1 MQSLRNLAKQLPTFL
16 TAFVLALAIWV
27 IAVNSNDPSVQKTY
41 PSTVSVQVVGQE
53 ADMVMTS
60 SLPNNISLTLRAP
73 NSVWTSLI
81 DEKVPVTAVLDLSGL
96 GEGQHTVPIQIEV
109 GIRPVEVIS
118 YSPRSIDVTLEPLG
132 SNQFDINVVNTS
144 GPPIGYQA
152 GSPILDQTKA
162 TVSGAVSEVN
172 QVTEIRASLDLSQV
186 QADISEEITLKA
198 YDAAGNI
205 VKGVS
210 ISPEKVTVN
219 ETITQLGG
227 FRNVVVKVVTTGQ
240 VATGYRLAAI
250 SVNPPTVT
258 VFSTDPTLVEAL
270 PGYVETDP
278 ISLAG
283 LKDNLTQQIGVRVP
297 AGVTLVGDP
306 SVSVQVSVAAIES
319 SVSLTNI
326 PVEATGLASN
336 MEALISPDKVDLIVS
351 GPLVALNAMNTL
363 DLRVLIDLSGMKA
376 GTYTITPT
384 ASLNNVDLAI
394 ESLLPTTFQVTIYP
408 KGTTPPK

>member
-1 MQSLRNLAKQLPTFL
+1 MQTLRNLAKQLPTFL
-16 TAFVLALAIWV
+16 TAFILALAIWV

-60 SLPNNISLTLRAP
+60 SLPKDISLVLRAP
-73 NSVWTSLI
+73 NSVWNSMI

-96 GEGQHTVPIQIEV
+96 GEGQHTVPIQIQV

-118 YSPRSIDVTLEPLG
+118 YSPRSADVTLEPLG
-132 SNQFDINVVNTS
+132 SNQFDINVVNSS

-152 GSPILDQTKA
+152 GSPQLDQTRA
-162 TVSGAVSEVN
+162 TVSGAVSQVN
-172 QVTEIRASLDLSQV
+172 QVTEIRATLDLSQA
-186 QADISEEITLKA
+186 QADISEEIPLKA

-205 VKGVS
+205 VKNVS
-210 ISPEKVTVN
+210 ISPEKVTIN

-319 SVSLTNI
+319 SVSLANI

-336 MEALISPDKVDLIVS
+336 LEAIISPDKVDLIVS

-376 GTYTITPT
+376 GTYTITPQAT
-384 ASLNNVDLAI
+384 LNNVDLKI

>member
-1 MQSLRNLAKQLPTFL
+1 MQTLRNLAKQLPTFL
-16 TAFVLALAIWV
+16 TAFILALAIWV

-60 SLPNNISLTLRAP
+60 SLPKDISLVLRAP
-73 NSVWTSLI
+73 NSVWNSMI

-96 GEGQHTVPIQIEV
+96 GEGQHTVPIQIQV

-118 YSPRSIDVTLEPLG
+118 YSPRSADVTLEPLG
-132 SNQFDINVVNTS
+132 SNQFDINVVNSS

-152 GSPILDQTKA
+152 GSPQLDQTRA
-162 TVSGAVSEVN
+162 TVSGAVSQVN
-172 QVTEIRASLDLSQV
+172 QVTEIRATLDLSQA
-186 QADISEEITLKA
+186 QADISEEIPLKA

-205 VKGVS
+205 VKNVS

-306 SVSVQVSVAAIES
+306 SVSVQVSVSAIES
-319 SVSLTNI
+319 SVSLANI

-336 MEALISPDKVDLIVS
+336 LEAIISPDKVDLIVS

-363 DLRVLIDLSGMKA
+363 DLRVLVDLSGMKA
-376 GTYTITPT
+376 GTYTITPQAT
-384 ASLNNVDLAI
+384 LNNVDLKI

>member
-1 MQSLRNLAKQLPTFL
+1 MQTLRNLAKQLPTFL

-60 SLPNNISLTLRAP
+60 ALPKDISLVLRAP
-73 NSVWTSLI
+73 NSVWASMI

-96 GEGQHTVPIQIEV
+96 GEGQHTVPIQIQV

-118 YSPRSIDVTLEPLG
+118 YSPRSTDVTLEPLG
-132 SNQFDINVVNTS
+132 SNQFDINVVNSS

-152 GSPILDQTKA
+152 GSPQLDQTRA
-162 TVSGAVSEVN
+162 TVSGAVSLVN
-172 QVTEIRASLDLSQV
+172 QVTEIRATLDLSQA
-186 QADISEEITLKA
+186 QTDISEDIPLKA
-198 YDAAGNI
+198 YDAAGNV

-297 AGVTLVGDP
+297 AGVTLVGNP

-319 SVSLTNI
+319 SVSLANI
-326 PVEATGLASN
+326 PVEFTGLASN
-336 MEALISPDKVDLIVS
+336 LEAVISPNKVDLIVS

-363 DLRVLIDLSGMKA
+363 DLRVLVDLSGMKA
-376 GTYTITPT
+376 GTYTITPNAT
-384 ASLNNVDLAI
+384 LNNVDLAI
-394 ESLLPTTFQVTIYP
+394 ESLLPTTFQVTLYP

>member
-1 MQSLRNLAKQLPTFL
+1 MQTLRNLAKQLPTLL
-16 TAFVLALAIWV
+16 TAFVLALAIWIV
-27 IAVNSNDPSVQKTY
+27 AVNSYDPSVQKAY
-41 PSTVSVQVVGQE
+41 PAPVFVKVVGQE
-53 ADMVMTS
+53 ANMVMTS

-73 NSVWTSLI
+73 NSVWTSMI

-96 GEGQHTVPIQIEV
+96 GEGQHVVPIQIEV

-132 SNQFDINVVNTS
+132 STQFDINVVHTS
-144 GPPIGYQA
+144 SPPIGYQA
-152 GSPILDQTKA
+152 GSPQLNQSKA

-172 QVTEIRASLDLSQV
+172 QVTEVRASLDLSQV
-186 QADISEEITLKA
+186 QADISEEITLLA

-210 ISPEKVTVN
+210 ISPEKVTVK

-227 FRNVVVKVVTTGQ
+227 FRNVVVKVVTPGQ

-250 SVNPPTVT
+250 SVDPPTVT

-278 ISLAG
+278 INLAG
-283 LKDNLTQQIGVRVP
+283 LKDDLTQQIGVRVP

-306 SVSVQVSVAAIES
+306 SVSVQVSVVAIVS

-363 DLRVLIDLSGMKA
+363 DLRVLIDLSGLKA

-384 ASLNNVDLAI
+384 ATLNNIDLTI

-408 KGTTPPK
+408 KGTIPIK

>member
-1 MQSLRNLAKQLPTFL
+1 MQTLRNLAKQLPTFL

-172 QVTEIRASLDLSQV
+172 RVTEIRASLDLSQV

-326 PVEATGLASN
+326 PVEASGLASN

-384 ASLNNVDLAI
+384 ATLNNVDLAI

-408 KGTTPPK
+408 KGTTPTK

>member
-1 MQSLRNLAKQLPTFL
+1 MQTLRNLAKQLPTFL
-16 TAFVLALAIWV
+16 TAFILALAIWV

-60 SLPNNISLTLRAP
+60 SLPKDISLVLRAP
-73 NSVWTSLI
+73 NSVWNSMI

-96 GEGQHTVPIQIEV
+96 GEGQHTVPIQIQV

-118 YSPRSIDVTLEPLG
+118 YSPRSADVTLEPLG
-132 SNQFDINVVNTS
+132 SNQFDINVVNSS

-152 GSPILDQTKA
+152 GSPQLDQTRA
-162 TVSGAVSEVN
+162 TVSGAVSQVN
-172 QVTEIRASLDLSQV
+172 QVTEIRATLDLSQA
-186 QADISEEITLKA
+186 QADISEEIPLKA
-198 YDAAGNI
+198 YDAAGNF
-205 VKGVS
+205 VKNVS

-306 SVSVQVSVAAIES
+306 SVSVQVSVSAIES
-319 SVSLTNI
+319 SVSLANI

-336 MEALISPDKVDLIVS
+336 LEAIISPDKVDLIVS

-363 DLRVLIDLSGMKA
+363 DLRVLVDLSGMKA
-376 GTYTITPT
+376 GTYTITPQAT
-384 ASLNNVDLAI
+384 LNNVDLKI

>member
-1 MQSLRNLAKQLPTFL
+1 MQTLRNLAKQLPTFL

-326 PVEATGLASN
+326 PVEASGLASN

-384 ASLNNVDLAI
+384 ATLNNVDLAI

-408 KGTTPPK
+408 KGTTPTK

>member
-1 MQSLRNLAKQLPTFL
+1 MQTLRNLAKQLPTFL
-16 TAFVLALAIWV
+16 TAFILALAIWV

-60 SLPNNISLTLRAP
+60 SLPKDISLVLRAP
-73 NSVWTSLI
+73 NSVWNSMI

-96 GEGQHTVPIQIEV
+96 GEGQHTVPIQIQV

-118 YSPRSIDVTLEPLG
+118 YSPRSADVTLEPLG
-132 SNQFDINVVNTS
+132 SNQFDINVVNSS

-152 GSPILDQTKA
+152 GSPQLDQTRA
-162 TVSGAVSEVN
+162 TVSGAVSQVN
-172 QVTEIRASLDLSQV
+172 QVTEIRATLDLSQA
-186 QADISEEITLKA
+186 QADISEEIPLKA

-205 VKGVS
+205 VKNVS

-319 SVSLTNI
+319 SVSLANI

-336 MEALISPDKVDLIVS
+336 LEAIISPDKVDLIVS

-363 DLRVLIDLSGMKA
+363 DLRVLVDLSGMKA
-376 GTYTITPT
+376 GTYTITPQAT
-384 ASLNNVDLAI
+384 LNNVDLKI

>member
-1 MQSLRNLAKQLPTFL
+1 MQTLRNLAKQLPTFL
-16 TAFVLALAIWV
+16 TAFILALAIWV

-60 SLPNNISLTLRAP
+60 SLPKDISLVLRAP
-73 NSVWTSLI
+73 NSVWNSMI

-96 GEGQHTVPIQIEV
+96 GEGQHTVPIQIQV

-118 YSPRSIDVTLEPLG
+118 YSPRSADVTLEPLG
-132 SNQFDINVVNTS
+132 SNQFDINVVNSS

-152 GSPILDQTKA
+152 GSPQLDQTRA
-162 TVSGAVSEVN
+162 TVSGAVSQVN
-172 QVTEIRASLDLSQV
+172 QVTEIRATLDLSQA
-186 QADISEEITLKA
+186 QADISEEIPLKA

-205 VKGVS
+205 VKNVS

-319 SVSLTNI
+319 SVSLANI

-336 MEALISPDKVDLIVS
+336 LEAIISPDKVDLIVS

-376 GTYTITPT
+376 GTYTITPQAT
-384 ASLNNVDLAI
+384 LNNVDLKI

>member
-1 MQSLRNLAKQLPTFL
+1 MQTLRNLAKQLPTFL
-16 TAFVLALAIWV
+16 TAFILALAIWV

-60 SLPNNISLTLRAP
+60 SLPKDISLVLRAP
-73 NSVWTSLI
+73 NSVWNSMI

-96 GEGQHTVPIQIEV
+96 GEGQHTVPIQIQV

-118 YSPRSIDVTLEPLG
+118 YSPRSADVTLEPLG
-132 SNQFDINVVNTS
+132 SNQFDINVVNSS

-152 GSPILDQTKA
+152 GSPQLDQTRA
-162 TVSGAVSEVN
+162 TVSGAVSQVN
-172 QVTEIRASLDLSQV
+172 QVTEIRATLDLSQA
-186 QADISEEITLKA
+186 QTDISEEIPLKA

-205 VKGVS
+205 VKNVS

-319 SVSLTNI
+319 SVSLANI

-336 MEALISPDKVDLIVS
+336 LEAIISPDKVDLIVS

-376 GTYTITPT
+376 GTYTLTPQAT
-384 ASLNNVDLAI
+384 LNNVDLKI